1 MQRLL
6 VEGPFQHSG
15 PGHKRGRGN
24 KTVSSVNSTACG
36 RELGPHPP
44 PTSGRLRANRPV
56 VLSSEA
62 WPTATGHEMAPGECV
77 WVASPSRGPCRTL
90 RRGPGGGLGTH
101 PATHQLGR
109 VRQPLRCS
117 GLQPPHFE
125 STPAGLDDVG
135 GTLPGQ
141 SGPQKEGH
149 LTQGG
154 GGVVQP

>member
-1 MQRLL
+1 M
-6 VEGPFQHSG
+6 
-15 PGHKRGRGN
+15 
-24 KTVSSVNSTACG
+24 
-36 RELGPHPP
+36 
-44 PTSGRLRANRPV
+44 
-56 VLSSEA
+56 
-62 WPTATGHEMAPGECV
+62 

-141 SGPQKEGH
+141 SGPPKEGH

-154 GGVVQP
+154 GGGLFNHETPGLRSCRKELNSRVLTGSFLIVTTATLNACGHKHIIQERAPWPLGALN